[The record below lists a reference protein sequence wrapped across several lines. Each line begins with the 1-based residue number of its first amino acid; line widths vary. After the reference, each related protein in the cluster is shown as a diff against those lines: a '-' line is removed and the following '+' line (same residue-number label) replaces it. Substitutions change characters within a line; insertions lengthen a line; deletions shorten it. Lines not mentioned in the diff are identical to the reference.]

1 MPSKP
6 LEQRIRDQ
14 SRNTTLIPLRLLI
27 TKSLHQRI
35 TPGPETHSQLIKRK
49 LLSKLSPKPGQ
60 LIRRN
65 ITEQLITRMIITRIT
80 RVQFKAIHTHI
91 RQNIQLILQ
100 PLHRIRIR
108 QIQSCRIPIP
118 PLQDTR
124 FSLRSFNQKMLIPS
138 LPELQRIR
146 SNKRTDPQHHRKSHL
161 MQFFDHRLRILEI
174 ISPELP
180 PSIIRRPAIIDHQNT
195 GWKTIFQNTFCI
207 FQDILLG
214 LIIGKF
220 DPGIV
225 YRYFEKPV

>member
-1 MPSKP
+1 MSRKP
-6 LEQRIRDQ
+6 LYQRIRNQ
-14 SRNTTLIPLRLLI
+14 SRNTALIPLRLLI
-27 TKSLHQRI
+27 TKPLHQRI
-35 TPGPETHSQLIKRK
+35 TTGPETYPQLIKHK
-49 LLSKLSPKPGQ
+49 LFPKLSPKPGQ
-60 LIRRN
+60 LIRRS
-65 ITEQLITRMIITRIT
+65 IPEQLIPGMIITRIPSI
-80 RVQFKAIHTHI
+80 QFKTIHTHI
-91 RQNIQLILQ
+91 HQNIQLILQ
-100 PLHRIRIR
+100 PLQSIRIR
-108 QIQSCRIPIP
+108 QIQSRRIPVP

-124 FSLRSFNQKMLIPS
+124 FPLRSLNQKMLIPG